1 MAEGHNPE
9 PTGRLVLNDYRSG
22 LTVAPH
28 HGVCR
33 NHQGT
38 ALLRACR
45 QVPDWWT
52 RKVATTRMR
61 LSSWVSVPALTSIRW
76 LKTTKR
82 TGLWSCGFAPPLRLP
97 MEWPTAS
104 SRRILR
110 RLGHDVFTLRL
121 EGDTTNGNTLHLYML
136 GVSMGKVLNIGTTWS
151 CVQINFAAGV
161 PTLFHNGS
169 LAFTASGGAPVITGN
184 NFVVGHTETAALGLT
199 NVFANEF
206 IIDELAFFNTNQTAS
221 TIYNSGV
228 PKEYGDDYAGL
239 IASYEVERDVGSI
252 TASFIPPRYTNT
264 SLSPSSFVWGGSSTT
279 GVVQIT
285 TNALISSDTNAFAE
299 MCTAYG
305 DYVRGTAVGGK
316 TPLGTGVDLP
326 DVACGLMPYPAGAG
340 FSTLGYTAAFIG
352 NKRAVRHARGV
363 QGRFSRLVGLHRLRR
378 RGGHGFCWVAW
389 WTLVLGACSCRC
401 S

>member
-1 MAEGHNPE
+1 MQ
-9 PTGRLVLNDYRSG
+9 
-22 LTVAPH
+22 
-28 HGVCR
+28 R

-52 RKVATTRMR
+52 RGGRNNPYAIEFVG
-61 LSSWVSVPALTSIRW
+61 LGSSADFYSLAQDYEADGALVLWIR
-76 LKTTKR
+76 
-82 TGLWSCGFAPPLRLP
+82 
-97 MEWPTAS
+97 PTATIANGVAYGVLSVYS
-104 SRRILR
+104 SA
-110 RLGHDVFTLRL
+110 LGHDVFTLRL

-169 LAFTASGGAPVITGN
+169 LAFTASGGAAVITGN

-352 NKRAVRHARGV
+352 NKEEPFATPEASKAVSAVVSSDSTAYAAVGGTASLGGVVDARA
-363 QGRFSRLVGLHRLRR
+363 GRLFLPLFVKQ
-378 RGGHGFCWVAW
+378 
-389 WTLVLGACSCRC
+389 
-401 S
+401 